1 MENGACSA
9 CRKQLTYI
17 TGPTCFRC
25 GKMSENEED
34 EYCGDCIRLPKSYKR
49 GYPVFLYNEI
59 MRESIAD
66 FKYNNKREY
75 SHFYGEEILARYNKE
90 FKRIGFDAI
99 LPVPVHKAKKRRRGF
114 NQAELVAKVV
124 GKGLNIPVIT
134 DLIVRTKNT
143 APQKELDDKARMKNL
158 KSAFKLVGNEVQLDR
173 VLLVDDI
180 YTSGATIEAISRLLV
195 EQGTEVYYTSI
206 CIGKGQ

>member
-1 MENGACSA
+1 MLDNKEA
-9 CRKQLTYI
+9 
-17 TGPTCFRC
+17 
-25 GKMSENEED
+25 

-59 MRESIAD
+59 MRESIAN

-75 SHFYGEEILARYNKE
+75 SRFYGEEILARYKKE

-124 GKGLNIPVIT
+124 GKGLNVPVIT
-134 DLIVRTKNT
+134 DLVVRTKNT

-158 KSAFKLVGNEVQLDR
+158 KSAFKLASNEVQLDK

-195 EQGTEVYYTSI
+195 ERGTKVYYTSI